1 MTHAPIGPVPLDPA
15 FRFETFVVGS
25 SNRLAVSAARAV
37 ADAPGA
43 TYNPLVVY
51 GATGVGK
58 THLVAALAQQTQARY
73 PSLRVVF
80 TTGEAMVTQFHR
92 AVAGGQP
99 QQLIEL
105 YQDAELLV
113 LDDIQFL
120 TGQRETQHAL
130 LRLLN
135 QLLLGRRQLVLT
147 SDRQPAEIADVDERL
162 LSRLAG
168 GLVVDVG
175 APDYEMRLAILRN
188 AAAERSVQFETGV
201 LEETARLPFA
211 NGRELKGAC
220 NRLLAYQQLEARPVR
235 AADVRAI
242 LGDHPAPGIGG
253 SRRTRD
259 RDIAVI
265 PAGADVDG
273 FLADM
278 VHEVERRV
286 DPARVMLNEAIAH
299 WQGRGYAVGVLE
311 RARASTLLPDVS
323 ALLHAFHQTVAE
335 LAQIEADA
343 VALDPTVTAHPA
355 MRDVEQLEQARAL
368 LHQLRIAALM
378 ALPAPD
384 PSRTLATLVRTP
396 GSQLALH
403 AIDALLENP
412 GRLYNPLL
420 LYGPVGSGKTH
431 GAHAIANALIQR
443 WPGARVAFIEAPR
456 FVEELVG
463 AMQGAQVERW
473 RERYRAADALVL
485 DDLQE
490 LEGKEQTQDE
500 LFHLMNQL
508 VAKGGQLVFTSDR
521 PPQQLLGLSDRL
533 RSRCEGGL
541 VAPLA
546 PWRTPASAVTAIP
559 TPAVAGGLAPF
570 RVDDAVIRDRE
581 KMVWSWNDPSARLI
595 EAFR

>member
-1 MTHAPIGPVPLDPA
+1 MSHAGLGPVPLDPA
-15 FRFETFVVGS
+15 FRFDTFVVGS

-37 ADAPGA
+37 ADAPG
-43 TYNPLVVY
+43 TIYNPLVVY

-58 THLVAALAQQTQARY
+58 THLVAALAQHAQTRY
-73 PSLRVVF
+73 PALRVVF

-99 QQLIEL
+99 QQLIDL

-120 TGQRETQHAL
+120 TGQRETQNAL

-147 SDRQPAEIADVDERL
+147 SDRQPADIADVDERL

-188 AAAERSVQFETGV
+188 AAAERAVQFDAGV

-242 LGDHPAPGIGG
+242 LGDHPVMGSAG

-259 RDIAVI
+259 REVAVI

-278 VHEVERRV
+278 VQEVERRV
-286 DPARVMLNEAIAH
+286 DPGRVMLSEAIAH
-299 WQGRGYAVGVLE
+299 WRGQGYAVGVLE
-311 RARASTLLPDVS
+311 RACAASVLPDVP
-323 ALLHAFHQTVAE
+323 ALLHAFHQMVAE
-335 LAQIEADA
+335 LAHLEAEA
-343 VALDPTVTAHPA
+343 VSLDPSMAAHPA
-355 MRDVEQLEQARAL
+355 MRDVEQVEQARML
-368 LHQLRIAALM
+368 LQQLRMAARL

-384 PSRTLATLVRTP
+384 SAYSLAGVVRVP

-403 AIDALLENP
+403 AIEALLESP

-420 LYGPVGSGKTH
+420 LYGPVGTGKTH
-431 GAHAIANALIQR
+431 LAHAIGNALVQR
-443 WPGARVAFIEAPR
+443 WPGARVACLNATR
-456 FVEELVG
+456 FVEELVA
-463 AMQGAQVERW
+463 AMQAAQVERW
-473 RERYRAADALVL
+473 RERYRAADALVI
-485 DDLQE
+485 DDVHDLQ
-490 LEGKEQTQDE
+490 GKEQTQDE
-500 LFHLMNQL
+500 LFHFMNELM
-508 VAKGGQLVFTSDR
+508 AKGGQIVLTSDR
-521 PPQQLLGLSDRL
+521 PPQALRGLSDRL
-533 RSRCEGGL
+533 RSRFEGGL
-541 VAPLA
+541 VAPLVS
-546 PWRTPASAVTAIP
+546 WRTPASASAVIP
-559 TPAVAGGLAPF
+559 TPVGAGAILPVRA
-570 RVDDAVIRDRE
+570 DEAVIRDPE
-581 KMVWSWNDPSARLI
+581 KMVWTWTDPGARLI
-595 EAFR
+595 EDYR